1 MQYLMGACLA
11 YAILFLL
18 IGVMALIWL
27 PARWVMRKTRK
38 TKEEMT

>member
-1 MQYLMGACLA
+1 MQYLMEACLT
-11 YAILFLL
+11 YAVLFLL
-18 IGVMALIWL
+18 MGVMELIWL

>member
-1 MQYLMGACLA
+1 MQYLMEACLT
-11 YAILFLL
+11 YAVLFLL

-38 TKEEMT
+38 TKEGKR